1 MGGVVAPIAAVGG
14 IAAAPFTGG
23 ASLGV
28 LVATGAATGAITSV
42 INGGNPLTGAITGAV
57 TAPITGGIPGAIAA
71 AATSA
76 TFVHQQQQAKQQ
88 AKQAQAQMQ
97 ANIDYYTSLAAKTRA
112 QIALDEKRYGDA
124 TQNLNRIIF
133 SRNKIISADRKA
145 VLKKAFFIDR
155 YSMDHSQQNDFDP
168 LNRDPNNVRQRELI
182 QEA

>member
-1 MGGVVAPIAAVGG
+1 MGGVIAPIAAIGG

-28 LVATGAATGAITSV
+28 LVATGAVTGAVTSV
-42 INGGNPLTGAITGAV
+42 INGGNPLTGAVTGAV
-57 TAPITGGIPGAIAA
+57 TAPFTGGITGAIAA

-76 TFVHQQQQAKQQ
+76 TIVHQQQQAKQQ
-88 AKQAQAQMQ
+88 ARQAQAQMQ
-97 ANIDYYTSLAAKTRA
+97 ANIDYYNSLAAKTRA
-112 QIALDEKRYGDA
+112 QIALDEKRYSDT
-124 TQNLNRIIF
+124 TQNLNRIIS

-168 LNRDPNNVRQRELI
+168 LNRDPNNVRQQELI
-182 QEA
+182 QGT

>member
-112 QIALDEKRYGDA
+112 QIALDEKHYGDA

-145 VLKKAFFIDR
+145 VLKKAFFVDR
-155 YSMDHSQQNDFDP
+155 YSMDHPQQNDFDP
-168 LNRDPNNVRQRELI
+168 LNREPHDIRQQELI
-182 QEA
+182 QGV